1 MIIDTNLLRAAL
13 VCVAKEERAEKYPG
27 LTGVHI
33 SRKYIEAANG
43 HVAVRMEHNIDTDI
57 DLIIRFDGD
66 IPEAAENTKID
77 LEGGSKAFH
86 YDEDG
91 RLFGFNNLKILNGR
105 FPDFVKIIPTEKQDV
120 MPFFRTEYL
129 SYPSQMFDGVGTMIM
144 EPSGMKTACRFRFC
158 PLTNKYYGNP
168 VFIVM
173 PCPEDIFEVIEREMR
188 GWEL

>member
-1 MIIDTNLLRAAL
+1 MIIDSHLLRAAL
-13 VCVAKEERAEKYPG
+13 VCVAKVNKHPQ

-33 SRKYIEAANG
+33 SSKYIEATNS
-43 HVAVRMEHNIDTDI
+43 HVAVRMEHNVDTDI
-57 DLIIRFDGD
+57 DLIIRFDDD

-77 LEGGSKAFH
+77 LDGGSKAFH

-91 RLFGFNNLKILNGR
+91 RLLGFNNLKILDGR
-105 FPDFVKIIPTEKQDV
+105 FPDFDKIIPTEKQDV
-120 MPFFRTEYL
+120 MPFFCTEYL
-129 SYPSQMFDGVGTMIM
+129 SYPAQMFGRGIAVLM

-173 PCPEDIFEVIEREMR
+173 PCAEDVFEVVAREMR
-188 GWEL
+188 KWEL

>member
-1 MIIDTNLLRAAL
+1 MIIDSDLLRAAL
-13 VCVAKEERAEKYPG
+13 VCVGKADKRYQ

-33 SRKYIEAANG
+33 SPKYIEATNG
-43 HVAVRMEHNIDTDI
+43 HVAVRMEHNADTDI

-77 LEGGSKAFH
+77 LEGDSKAFH

-91 RLFGFNNLKILNGR
+91 RLFGFNNLKILDGR
-105 FPDFVKIIPTEKQDV
+105 FPDFDKIIPTEKQDV

-129 SYPSQMFDGVGTMIM
+129 SYPSRMFDGLGVVIM

-158 PLTNKYYGNP
+158 PITNKYYGNP

-173 PCPEDIFEVIEREMR
+173 PCAEDVFELITQEMKS
-188 GWEL
+188 W

>member
-13 VCVAKEERAEKYPG
+13 VCAAKEKLAEKYPG

-77 LEGGSKAFH
+77 LDGGSKAFH
-86 YDEDG
+86 YDEEG

-105 FPDFVKIIPTEKQDV
+105 FPDFDKIIPTEKQDV

-129 SYPSQMFDGVGTMIM
+129 SYPSQMFGGVGTMIM

>member
-1 MIIDTNLLRAAL
+1 MIIDSSLLRAAL
-13 VCVAKEERAEKYPG
+13 VCVAKVNKHPQ

-33 SRKYIEAANG
+33 SPKYIEATNS
-43 HVAVRMEHNIDTDI
+43 HVAVRMEHNVDTDI

-105 FPDFVKIIPTEKQDV
+105 FPDFDKIIPTEKQDV

-129 SYPSQMFDGVGTMIM
+129 SYPSRMFDGLGVVIM

-158 PLTNKYYGNP
+158 PITNKYYGNP

-173 PCPEDIFEVIEREMR
+173 PCAEDVFELITREMKS
-188 GWEL
+188 W